1 MAKTGVLSTK
11 QLAAIDC
18 LLASPSVATAATC
31 ANVPLRTIYNWLKD
45 DTFKTALD
53 SAQRQLVS
61 TATRRLAY
69 GLEKSVTT
77 TLHLVV
83 MSEDEPTRLKAAIAV
98 IAMLRDLGEH
108 FDVAQRL
115 AALEAMIAKHTD
127 TTHEA
132 GAVPQTAV

>member
-31 ANVPLRTIYNWLKD
+31 ANVPLRTIYHWLKD

-69 GLEKSVTT
+69 GLEKSVGTA
-77 TLHLVV
+77 LHLAES
-83 MSEDEPTRLKAAIAV
+83 SEDESVRLRAAIAV
-98 IAMLRDLGEH
+98 VAMLKDLGEH
-108 FDVAQRL
+108 FELSERI
-115 AALEAMIAKHTD
+115 AALENALTSNHAHD
-127 TTHEA
+127 
-132 GAVPQTAV
+132 